1 MNRDRMWSVRL
12 ELREAVLR
20 WDAPLTQ
27 FSSPSYPELFSGV
40 SPTFPASQHVSA
52 SVPPPL
58 PGSQLLDDP
67 ILPSLPRE
75 EYPFTFNTFGV
86 DVQPARFTRGS
97 YHYNLATGKYTMKW
111 ASVTEMQQWIR
122 AEEKAKTIELHRKE
136 HRKNRWKKAPAWT
149 SKHILYLQPARLP
162 FDFEVHEGNRSGP
175 TKRILTGCQCRLTV
189 KTYPGMEEVLGRYT
203 QVQGHIAR
211 GPRGVWGEVS
221 DDVDCHFQVR
231 FLVAAIK
238 TA

>member
-1 MNRDRMWSVRL
+1 MDFGKRRPEAASFRVSVSEAFGRPLTHKTEIGENGQFDGEIRRGFARAYVLARLPKLHVRSTWAMIRVAMNRDRMWSVRL

-86 DVQPARFTRGS
+86 EI
-97 YHYNLATGKYTMKW
+97 AT
-111 ASVTEMQQWIR
+111 
-122 AEEKAKTIELHRKE
+122 
-136 HRKNRWKKAPAWT
+136 
-149 SKHILYLQPARLP
+149 
-162 FDFEVHEGNRSGP
+162 
-175 TKRILTGCQCRLTV
+175 
-189 KTYPGMEEVLGRYT
+189 
-203 QVQGHIAR
+203 
-211 GPRGVWGEVS
+211 
-221 DDVDCHFQVR
+221 
-231 FLVAAIK
+231 
-238 TA
+238 